1 MKRFDA
7 EKLLSDIVSKNR
19 RTYLKAA
26 DAISD
31 FDGETSVDESVFINS
46 LNSENEDIVFWS
58 ILALEH
64 IGPRAAGAIEK
75 LIDLTKSEK
84 LLYRMSS
91 VKALSYVG
99 PSNPEAIEAIFES
112 FGDDDANV
120 RREALQS
127 CINLHEL
134 SEEHLAA
141 IAGMAADPDKDV
153 VRWSEITQRNRRI
166 DEAEKA

>member
-7 EKLLSDIVSKNR
+7 EKLLSDIVSKDR

-26 DAISD
+26 DTISD
-31 FDGETSVDESVFINS
+31 FDGETSVDEAVFINS

-64 IGPRAAGAIEK
+64 IGPRAASAIEK

-91 VKALSYVG
+91 VKALSHVG

-112 FGDDDANV
+112 FGDCDANV

-134 SEEHLAA
+134 SEEQLAA
-141 IAGMAADPDKDV
+141 IAGMAADPDEDV
-153 VRWSEITQRNRRI
+153 ARWSEITQRNRRI